1 MATNNRTEERLMT
14 NAVVYV
20 AREKVNFVHLTIEQT
35 YGDHHYFQLCLDYDV
50 MQNSFMSSPADIFE
64 LIGKTVSIDLQYGE
78 DIGNAYVFKGIIT
91 EAAPTAHKGRH
102 GYILLKGASPT
113 IMLEQGKRMEIY
125 SDMTLAQIFKQVLSR
140 VHDMY
145 IKTAGKPTFTGQAGF
160 LMQYNESDWRFLQRL
175 AWHYGENLFFSGSNL
190 LFGEYEDWEAEEL
203 YYDAEITSFEF
214 YSRLLPNTF
223 SRYDYRASKDTT
235 LEKQTS
241 SGIENSNQY
250 MDTASKRSVDLT
262 EKRPPKTPL
271 DIHVNGQAELDE
283 LVNRDKTRTA
293 AGTICVKGTSNS
305 YKTTIGR
312 LITIKLNDN
321 ISTRSELGT
330 YRVIKSVHR
339 INEMHEYSNEFEA
352 VPAKPEVM
360 PMPEIPT
367 PVAGPM
373 LAKVRD
379 NADPEGQG
387 RIQIDFPFTQN
398 RNEHWLRVM
407 SPHAGSSEDVEKGR
421 GMVFIPEK
429 GDQVMIDFEMGN
441 PNKPFVSGS
450 MFHGNN
456 AFNAEVENYIK
467 GIFSRMGL
475 VFEMNDNPEK
485 LGITLKDKKGNFF
498 HIDSKGNNIEV
509 TALETMTFNA
519 KDIKMN
525 ASNNVEIQAEQSI
538 KADAMA
544 DVHIGAQKNI
554 DIATDADI
562 QIKSM
567 GATDIKANT
576 DMKIEG
582 QSAKLASS
590 SETEIS
596 GINTLVKGK
605 TTNLSGGAHKIEIV

>member
-14 NAVVYV
+14 NAIVHV

-35 YGDHHYFQLCLDYDV
+35 YGDHHYFELCLDYGV
-50 MQNSFMSSPADIFE
+50 MQDSFMSSPADIFE

-113 IMLEQGKRMEIY
+113 IMLEQGKRIEIY
-125 SDMTLAQIFKQVLSR
+125 SDMTPAQIFKQVLSR

-145 IKTAGKPTFTGQAGF
+145 IKPAGKPTFTGQAGF

-203 YYDAEITSFEF
+203 YYNAEITSFEF

-223 SRYDYRASKDTT
+223 SRYDYQASKDTT
-235 LEKQTS
+235 LEKQAS

-250 MDTASKRSVDLT
+250 IDTASKRSVDLT
-262 EKRPPKTPL
+262 EKCPPKTPL
-271 DIHVNGQAELDE
+271 DINVNGQAELDE
-283 LVNRDKTRTA
+283 LVKRDKTRTA
-293 AGTICVKGTSNS
+293 AATICVRGTSDS

-312 LITIKLNDN
+312 LITLKINDN

-330 YRVIKSVHR
+330 YRVIKSIHR

-352 VPAKPEVM
+352 VPAKLEVM
-360 PMPEIPT
+360 PMPEIPV

-387 RIQIDFPFTQN
+387 RIQVDFPFTQN
-398 RNEHWLRVM
+398 RNTYWLRVM
-407 SPHAGSSEDVEKGR
+407 SSHAGSSDKVEKGR

-429 GDQVMIDFEMGN
+429 DDQVMVDFEMGN
-441 PNKPFVSGS
+441 PNKPFVCGS

-456 AFNAEVENYIK
+456 AFNAGVENYIK
-467 GIFSRMGL
+467 SIISRMNL
-475 VFEMNDNPEK
+475 ALEFNDDPGA
-485 LGITLKDKKGNFF
+485 LGITLKDNIGDLI
-498 HIDSKGNNIEV
+498 HIDAKGKNIEI
-509 TALETMTFNA
+509 TALETITFNA
-519 KDIKMN
+519 KNMVMN
-525 ASNNVEIQAEQSI
+525 INENLEANIGQDVISEIGNNQTTT
-538 KADAMA
+538 
-544 DVHIGAQKNI
+544 IGATKETTANELKEE
-554 DIATDADI
+554 IATNSTTKIGNKYEVTTGQVKLLAESGDMILKSAGKALVQGTSDARI
-562 QIKSM
+562 
-567 GATDIKANT
+567 T
-576 DMKIEG
+576 
-582 QSAKLASS
+582 
-590 SETEIS
+590 
-596 GINTLVKGK
+596 KG
-605 TTNLSGGAHKIEIV
+605 